1 MKSRFPNDESL
12 RSYMKRQVSVE
23 GAKYYE
29 AQIGSGDK
37 AGAAEVAAMLT
48 EFDPAGAYPEL
59 IAAAGRAGDARTA
72 EDLTREAQQA
82 TKSAAPK

>member
-1 MKSRFPNDESL
+1 MKGSFPKDETL

-29 AQIGSGDK
+29 ALIGAGDK
-37 AGAAEVAAMLT
+37 AGAAEVTRQLT

-59 IAAAGRAGDARTA
+59 IAAARRTGDARTA
-72 EDLTREAQQA
+72 EELTRQA
-82 TKSAAPK
+82 ETSKKAPNSK